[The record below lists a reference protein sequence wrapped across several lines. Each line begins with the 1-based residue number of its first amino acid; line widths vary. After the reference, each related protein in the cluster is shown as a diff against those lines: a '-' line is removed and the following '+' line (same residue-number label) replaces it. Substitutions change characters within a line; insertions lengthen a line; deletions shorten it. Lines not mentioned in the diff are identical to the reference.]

1 MKIYVVDFEMAL
13 KNFEPYHESLDKIQ
27 SEKQKFSDQIDLIKK
42 EMEFIIS
49 SSRSLLLDEKTQND
63 NAVKFKD
70 LQSKAIKLES
80 EFRNDIVELQ
90 NSELEKN
97 FRELSLLVNDWS
109 SSLSLDL
116 VLNKSQTLFTNE
128 KYDATSVIIDI
139 IKERGLYKEFVEE
152 IEQ

>member
-13 KNFEPYHESLDKIQ
+13 KNFKPYHESLDTIQ
-27 SEKQKFSDQIDLIKK
+27 SERQKFSDQIDLIKK

-63 NAVKFKD
+63 NAIKFKD

-139 IKERGLYKEFVEE
+139 IKEKGLYKEFVEE
-152 IEQ
+152 VEQ